1 MKKLIVILLLSV
13 SALKVSSQKVFFV
26 YLQSENEDP
35 FFIKM
40 EESMFRS
47 SGSGYLI
54 LSKLKDTIYSIKLG
68 FSQNKW
74 PEQNFS
80 ININHKDHGF
90 ILKNLKDKGWGLFDL
105 QSMEILMSSNKT
117 SSEVKNDVKSNKD
130 DSEFSDILAKATGD
144 PSIKESNNR
153 VEENKSQKKDAPP
166 KDTISI
172 TASSKPANK
181 DEKELTKKIEKPP
194 VTDTTSFVKISE
206 KNKSDLVKE
215 EKKDVSKKDSVLVT
229 AIDKDGKELVQKVDE
244 KPSLADT
251 TQIVKTTGKIEVDP
265 IKEEMK
271 DIPKRE
277 PDKRKIDEV
286 DLGIRYTKSQVT
298 KKSES
303 STTEGFGLTYIDK
316 YADGL
321 IDTVRILIPNTKSVV
336 VRKDD
341 TPKQEVKFIEITPD
355 TVRQEKKEVR
365 TISKDSL
372 AKTVES
378 NFGNNC
384 TATAT
389 EDDFFEL
396 RKKMASVQGD
406 DNMIS
411 EARTYFNI
419 KCFSTNQVRNLGSL
433 FLTDEGK
440 YRFFDTAYK
449 FVVDPAGYGDL
460 ENELKDQYFINR
472 FKAMLR

>member
-1 MKKLIVILLLSV
+1 MKKLTVILLLSV

-26 YLQSENEDP
+26 YVQSENEDP

-40 EESMFRS
+40 EGSIYSS

-54 LSKLKDTIYSIKLG
+54 LPKLRDTTYSIRLG

-90 ILKNLKDKGWGLFDL
+90 VLKNIKDKGWGLFDL

-117 SSEVKNDVKSNKD
+117 TSETKNEIKSSKD
-130 DSEFSDILAKATGD
+130 DSGFSDILAKATGD

-153 VEENKSQKKDAPP
+153 VEENKSKKNDAPP

-172 TASSKPANK
+172 TTNPKPANK
-181 DEKELTKKIEKPP
+181 EEKEIANRIEKPSA
-194 VTDTTSFVKISE
+194 TDTTALVKNLE
-206 KNKSDLVKE
+206 KSKSDPVKDE
-215 EKKDVSKKDSVLVT
+215 NKDVSKKDSVSVT
-229 AIDKDGKELVQKVDE
+229 VDKEGKELVQKVDE
-244 KPSLADT
+244 KPALADT
-251 TQIVKTTGKIEVDP
+251 TQIVKTDGKIEVGP
-265 IKEEMK
+265 IKEEKK
-271 DIPKRE
+271 DVPKKE
-277 PDKRKIDEV
+277 PDKKKLDEV
-286 DLGIRYTKSQVT
+286 DLGARYTKSQVT
-298 KKSES
+298 KRSES

-316 YADGL
+316 YADGF
-321 IDTVRILIPNTKSVV
+321 IDTVRIFIPNTKPVV
-336 VRKDD
+336 ARKDD

-355 TVRQEKKEVR
+355 TVQQEKKEVR
-365 TISKDSL
+365 TINKDSS
-372 AKTVES
+372 AKAVEP

-411 EARTYFNI
+411 EARSYFNI

-460 ENELKDQYFINR
+460 ENELKDQYYINR

>member
-1 MKKLIVILLLSV
+1 MKRLIVILLLSV
-13 SALKVSSQKVFFV
+13 SALKVSSQKVYFV
-26 YLQSENEDP
+26 YVQSENEDP
-35 FFIKM
+35 FFIKI
-40 EESMFRS
+40 EGDIYSS

-54 LSKLKDTIYSIKLG
+54 LPKLKDTTYSFKLG
-68 FSQNKW
+68 FPQNKW

-90 ILKNLKDKGWGLFDL
+90 VLKNIKDKGWGLFDL

-117 SSEVKNDVKSNKD
+117 TPETKNEIKSNKD

-153 VEENKSQKKDAPP
+153 VDENKNQRKDVSP
-166 KDTISI
+166 KDTVSI
-172 TASSKPANK
+172 TANSKPTGK
-181 DEKELTKKIEKPP
+181 EEKEIAQKIEKPP
-194 VTDTTSFVKISE
+194 VTDTTVIVKISE
-206 KNKSDLVKE
+206 KSKTDPIKE
-215 EKKDVSKKDSVLVT
+215 EKKDFLKKDTVSVT
-229 AIDKDGKELVQKVDE
+229 AINKQGKELVQKVDE

-251 TQIVKTTGKIEVDP
+251 TNIVKTSDKIEVDP
-265 IKEEMK
+265 AKEEKK
-271 DIPKRE
+271 DMPENE
-277 PDKRKIDEV
+277 PEKKKTDEA
-286 DLGIRYTKSQVT
+286 DLSIRYARSLVT
-298 KKSES
+298 KRSES

-321 IDTVRILIPNTKSVV
+321 IDTIRVLIPNTKLVV
-336 VRKDD
+336 LKKDNV
-341 TPKQEVKFIEITPD
+341 PKQEVKFIEITPD
-355 TVRQEKKEVR
+355 TAKQEKKEVE
-365 TISKDSL
+365 TVNKDSE
-372 AKTVES
+372 KTVKP
-378 NFGNNC
+378 NLGNDC

-411 EARTYFNI
+411 EAKSYFII

-460 ENELKDQYFINR
+460 ENELKDQYYINR

>member
-1 MKKLIVILLLSV
+1 MKKLTVILLLSV

-26 YLQSENEDP
+26 YVQSENEDP

-40 EESMFRS
+40 EGNIYSS

-54 LSKLKDTIYSIKLG
+54 LPKLRDTTYSIKLG

-117 SSEVKNDVKSNKD
+117 SSEVKNEVKSNKD

-153 VEENKSQKKDAPP
+153 VEENKGQKKDAPP

-172 TASSKPANK
+172 TANSKSANK
-181 DEKELTKKIEKPP
+181 EEKEITKKIEQPP
-194 VTDTTSFVKISE
+194 ATDTTTLVKISE
-206 KNKSDLVKE
+206 KSKSDPVRE
-215 EKKDVSKKDSVLVT
+215 EKKDVSKKDTVSVT
-229 AIDKDGKELVQKVDE
+229 AIDNDRKELVQKVDE
-244 KPSLADT
+244 KPSLVDT
-251 TQIVKTTGKIEVDP
+251 TKIVKTAEKIEVDP
-265 IKEEMK
+265 IKEK
-271 DIPKRE
+271 KNDIPKKE
-277 PDKRKIDEV
+277 PEKKKIDEV

-316 YADGL
+316 YSDGL
-321 IDTVRILIPNTKSVV
+321 IDTVRILIPNTKPVV
-336 VRKDD
+336 ARKDD

-355 TVRQEKKEVR
+355 TAQQEKKEVS
-365 TISKDSL
+365 TINKDSS
-372 AKTVES
+372 AKTVEP

-411 EARTYFNI
+411 EARSYFKL

-449 FVVDPAGYGDL
+449 FVVDPAGYGYL
-460 ENELKDQYFINR
+460 ENELKDQYYINR